1 MNINWFPGHMKKTAD
16 SLKESA
22 KLVDV
27 VVELLDARIPYSSEN
42 PMIEEIFAQKRMIT
56 VLNKS
61 DLSDS
66 GVNMKWI
73 RHFKELEREAFLL
86 NSLDRTSMKNLIKKI
101 EEMETGKRLSGR
113 KKIMVVGIPNVGKS
127 TFINSLS
134 KRKGT
139 KTGNRPGVTTSN
151 QWIKTDFNI
160 DLLDTP
166 GVLWHKFESQEV
178 GINLALTGAIKDN
191 ILDVEELVFILLK
204 KLRKIDEQSIQEKYK
219 VEIAEKTELEL
230 LEEIAGK
237 RGMLLRGGEI
247 DYFKVANHVLNDF
260 RKGEIKKVSLEEPGE
275 TDVSI

>member
-113 KKIMVVGIPNVGKS
+113 KKIMIVGIPNVGKS

>member
-42 PMIEEIFAQKRMIT
+42 PMIEEIFPQKRMIT

>member
-16 SLKESA
+16 SLKASA

-42 PMIEEIFAQKRMIT
+42 PMIEEIFAQKHMIT

-66 GVNMKWI
+66 EVNMKWI
-73 RHFKELEREAFLL
+73 RHFKELGREAFLL
-86 NSLDRTSMKNLIKKI
+86 NSLDRTSMKNLIRKI
-101 EEMETGKRLSGR
+101 EDTETGKRLSGR

-127 TFINSLS
+127 TFINSVS

-166 GVLWHKFESQEV
+166 GVLWHKFENQEV

-191 ILDVEELVFILLK
+191 ILDVEELVLILLK
-204 KLRKIDEQSIQEKYK
+204 KIRMIDEYVIQEKYK
-219 VEIAEKTELEL
+219 IEISQKTELEL
-230 LEEIAGK
+230 LEEIAEK
-237 RGMLLRGGEI
+237 RGMLLKGGEI
-247 DYFKVANHVLNDF
+247 DYFKVANHILNDF
-260 RKGEIKKVSLEEPGE
+260 RKGEIKKVSLEQPREN
-275 TDVSI
+275 DV

>member
-1 MNINWFPGHMKKTAD
+1 MNINWFPGHMKKTVD

-22 KLVDV
+22 KLVDL

-42 PMIEEIFAQKRMIT
+42 PMIEDIFSNKCLIT

-66 GVNMKWI
+66 IINMKWI
-73 RHFKELEREAFLL
+73 DYFKGRGRETFLL
-86 NSLDRTSMKNLIKKI
+86 NSLDRNSMKNLIQKIQRIECGKKI
-101 EEMETGKRLSGR
+101 SGR

-139 KTGNRPGVTTSN
+139 KTGNRPGVTTSI

-166 GVLWHKFESQEV
+166 GVLWHKFENQNV

-191 ILDVEELVFILLK
+191 ILDIEELSLILLK
-204 KLRKIDEQSIQEKYK
+204 KIRSIEESALQDKYK
-219 VEIAEKTELEL
+219 IETFEKTELEL
-230 LEEIAGK
+230 LDEIAKK
-237 RGMLLRGGEI
+237 RGMLLKGGEV
-247 DYFKVANHVLNDF
+247 DYFKVSNHIINDF
-260 RKGEIKKVSLEEPGE
+260 RKGEIKKISLEEPGGI
-275 TDVSI
+275 DV